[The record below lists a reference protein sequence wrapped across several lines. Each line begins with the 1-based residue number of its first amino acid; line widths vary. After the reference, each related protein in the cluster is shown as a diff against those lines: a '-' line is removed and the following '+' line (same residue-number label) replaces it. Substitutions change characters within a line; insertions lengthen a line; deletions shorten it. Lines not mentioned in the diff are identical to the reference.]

1 LPENAKLTWVGY
13 EHQPE
18 EGTLIDPS
26 GRADIPGRFRAV
38 AQAQGARVG
47 IHGEGGL
54 TYAELDRRSDG
65 LARALIDAGASTGA
79 ITGAGERVGLLCPNG
94 ADFVVAYLGVLKA
107 GATVVPLNLM
117 LNPREVAFILAD
129 SGACAL
135 IHHHAFDAAAAE
147 ATAGGRLRLRVR
159 IGDGPPAGMHA
170 FSDLVET
177 PGVPPTPTID
187 PAESVAVILYTSG
200 TTGRPKGAMLTH
212 ANLVANATGVAA
224 ALGFTPDDR
233 VLVVLPMFHAFAAT
247 VGVLTPLLHGGGL
260 IPVARFEPRLVSQTI
275 AEHGATLF
283 LGVPSMYGV
292 LFRLDEESVG
302 RWRGVRLCVSGGA
315 ALPEAV
321 LRGFESRFGIPIAEG
336 DGPTECSPVTCVN
349 PPEGPR
355 KPGSVGPPIPGVEM
369 RILDAEGREVA
380 DGSPGEVCVR
390 GPSVMKGYWNLPEA
404 TRESFFGEWFR
415 TGDLGTRDADG
426 YFYLVDRIKDL
437 IIVNGMNVYPRVIEE
452 VLYAHPAVAEA
463 AVVGDPD
470 PRHGEIPVAHV
481 ALRPGADVASAPA
494 ELRDWCRERLGR
506 HEVPRRFLIR
516 ESLPRNA
523 AGKIL
528 KRELRVIGEHERGVS
543 RPPLDR

>member
-1 LPENAKLTWVGY
+1 LT
-13 EHQPE
+13 
-18 EGTLIDPS
+18 DPS
-26 GRADIPGRFRAV
+26 GRADILGRFRAV
-38 AQAQGARVG
+38 AQARGAHVA
-47 IHGEGGL
+47 IHGEEGL
-54 TYAELDRRSDG
+54 TYAELDHRSDG
-65 LARALIDAGASTGA
+65 IARALSAARAGTGA
-79 ITGAGERVGLLCPNG
+79 VSGTGERVGLLCPNG

-107 GATVVPLNLM
+107 GGTVVPLNLM
-117 LNPREVAFILAD
+117 LNPREMAFILAD
-129 SGACAL
+129 SGARAL
-135 IHHHAFDAAAAE
+135 IHHHAFDTAAAE
-147 ATAGGRLRLRVR
+147 ATAGVDLRLRVR
-159 IGDGPPAGMHA
+159 IGDGRPAGMHD
-170 FSDLVET
+170 FYSLVET
-177 PGVPPTPTID
+177 PGVLPAPTID
-187 PAESVAVILYTSG
+187 PAESVAVVLYTSG

-212 ANLVANATGVAA
+212 ANLVANATGVAT
-224 ALGFTPDDR
+224 ALGFTADDR

-260 IPVARFEPRLVSQTI
+260 IPLARFEPRLVSQ
-275 AEHGATLF
+275 AVADHGATLF

-292 LFRLDEESVG
+292 LLRLDDESVG

-321 LRGFESRFGIPIAEG
+321 LRDFESRFRIPIAEG

-349 PPEGPR
+349 PPDGPR

-369 RILDAEGREVA
+369 RILDAEGRGVG

-404 TRESFFGEWFR
+404 TRESFFGDWFR
-415 TGDLGTRDADG
+415 TGDLGTRDSDG

-452 VLYAHPAVAEA
+452 VLYQHPSVAEA

-470 PRHGEIPVAHV
+470 PRHGEIPIAHV
-481 ALRPGADVASAPA
+481 ALRPEADVARAAA

-528 KRELRVIGEHERGVS
+528 KRELRLAGEHERGVS
-543 RPPLDR
+543 PPTLDP